1 MAEVITVSALN
12 RYVKSLFD
20 ANDRLFD
27 LALRGEVA
35 NFVQN
40 ARSGHCYFTLRDEQA
55 SVKAVMFRSDARRLA
70 FRPEEGMRVVV
81 RCRATLYER
90 DGAFQLYVNE
100 MFPDGIG
107 AAQLALEQLKAR
119 LEQEGLFDAAHKKPL
134 PQYPRCIGLVTS
146 KTGAAL
152 QDIRNV
158 ISRRWPGIRLLLCPV
173 MVQGFE
179 AAPQIAAA
187 IRTLDRSGRA
197 DVIIVARGGGSR
209 EDLWVFNAEVI
220 ARAAFA
226 CKTPLI
232 SAIGHEID
240 YTILDFVADRRAPT
254 PSAAAE
260 LAVPDREE
268 QWNIL
273 QNLQQNISEN
283 MQKRLKLCYNEL
295 EQYNLAL
302 ELKPA
307 HHIWKRDFDQL
318 EQAGQTLQIQIQRRM
333 QAANMQL
340 EHAAVLTAS
349 LSPYRV
355 LARGYAM
362 ITTGRGQILPA
373 DQLEPDKTIYIR
385 SASRRAKCRVEAVEE
400 IDESTQKL

>member
-55 SVKAVMFRSDARRLA
+55 SVKAVMFRSDAQRLA
-70 FRPEEGMRVVV
+70 FCPEEGMRVVV

-197 DVIIVARGGGSR
+197 DVIIVARGGG
-209 EDLWVFNAEVI
+209 L
-220 ARAAFA
+220 
-226 CKTPLI
+226 C
-232 SAIGHEID
+232 
-240 YTILDFVADRRAPT
+240 
-254 PSAAAE
+254 
-260 LAVPDREE
+260 
-268 QWNIL
+268 L
-273 QNLQQNISEN
+273 QN
-283 MQKRLKLCYNEL
+283 
-295 EQYNLAL
+295 
-302 ELKPA
+302 
-307 HHIWKRDFDQL
+307 
-318 EQAGQTLQIQIQRRM
+318 T
-333 QAANMQL
+333 
-340 EHAAVLTAS
+340 
-349 LSPYRV
+349 
-355 LARGYAM
+355 
-362 ITTGRGQILPA
+362 A
-373 DQLEPDKTIYIR
+373 DQRHWTRDRLHDPGLRGRPESPNALG
-385 SASRRAKCRVEAVEE
+385 SGRACGAGPGRTMEYFAKF
-400 IDESTQKL
+400 TTKYF